1 MAGFAIHL
9 CQFFKHSKV
18 RFGVDVHGN
27 PSKQGHLETDLLEHF
42 TTKSE
47 MECRGSETEVN
58 MRISNCQALTE
69 VKILKHERST
79 R

>member
-9 CQFFKHSKV
+9 YQFFKYPEA
-18 RFGVDVHGN
+18 RFGVRVNGN

-47 MECRGSETEVN
+47 VECRGSETEVN
-58 MRISNCQALTE
+58 MRISNWQALTE